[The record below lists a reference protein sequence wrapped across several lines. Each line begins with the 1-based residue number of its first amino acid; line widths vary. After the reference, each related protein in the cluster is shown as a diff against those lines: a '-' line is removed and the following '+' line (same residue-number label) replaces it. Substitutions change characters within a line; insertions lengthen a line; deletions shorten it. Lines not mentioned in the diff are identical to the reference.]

1 MLRLS
6 LFSGIWGCATFWGC
20 LLYFYFPEIDLPSH
34 IITKQPK
41 ENVLHYLI
49 WDFFS
54 CLFSLSAFKQN
65 LYLIYVKVE
74 SKTFL
79 PKIDEVSY
87 IAYITNASII
97 GISETK
103 LGETILSSELEVNGY
118 GLVRLNRS
126 RRGGGVASYVKS
138 SIAYS

>member
-1 MLRLS
+1 M
-6 LFSGIWGCATFWGC
+6 
-20 LLYFYFPEIDLPSH
+20 
-34 IITKQPK
+34 
-41 ENVLHYLI
+41 
-49 WDFFS
+49 
-54 CLFSLSAFKQN
+54 
-65 LYLIYVKVE
+65 
-74 SKTFL
+74 